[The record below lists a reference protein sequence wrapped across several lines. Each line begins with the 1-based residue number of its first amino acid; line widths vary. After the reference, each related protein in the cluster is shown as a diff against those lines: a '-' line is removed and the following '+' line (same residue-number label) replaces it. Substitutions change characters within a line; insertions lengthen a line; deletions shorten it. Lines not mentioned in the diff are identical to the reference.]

1 MNRNRARR
9 CLAGIDRL
17 LVSQVWTGTP
27 FWMVRSRL
35 WRQANLTLPDRV
47 EVDALPKTQLQAV
60 VDQYATGAVRAQR
73 LPGDWS
79 VGDWSVDPAVV
90 VTPYSRGWLRL
101 AVNESWFVGVNEIVS
116 STADV
121 WEMRVNLH
129 TGTVVWQHGH
139 QTVAVLAGLHGAP
152 ERVPSLFD
160 TEVP

>member
-9 CLAGIDRL
+9 CLTGIDRL

-35 WRQANLTLPDRV
+35 WRQANLTLPNRV
-47 EVDALPKTQLQAV
+47 EVDALPKTWLQAV
-60 VDQYATGAVRAQR
+60 VDQYATGAVSAER

-79 VGDWSVDPAVV
+79 VDLTDEPRPAVV

-129 TGTVVWQHGH
+129 TGTVVWQHGD
-139 QTVAVLAGLHGAP
+139 QTVAVLMGVHGAP
-152 ERVPSLFD
+152 EAKAS
-160 TEVP
+160 